1 MATHSSVLAWRI
13 PGTGEPGG
21 LPSLR
26 SHRVGHDWSD
36 LAAAAAGIKK
46 DAGLPKCVFSKRTY
60 GHSVVRTKHRVP
72 GCAFLS
78 GSTGRLP
85 VFPDRLTL
93 QDISRQQNNVSTC
106 WGFDGPNF
114 LIVIVLKLKFV
125 ARTWHRPLTQMLIDQ
140 DTEQARHQQY
150 HQGPLFISKPEMP
163 RFPFLFFFNFY

>member
-1 MATHSSVLAWRI
+1 MCKSFNWTTSAAS
-13 PGTGEPGG
+13 GTGHKV
-21 LPSLR
+21 LL
-26 SHRVGHDWSD
+26 DF
-36 LAAAAAGIKK
+36 LGIKK

-60 GHSVVRTKHRVP
+60 GHSVVRTKHRIP

-93 QDISRQQNNVSTC
+93 QDVSQQQNNVSTC

-114 LIVIVLKLKFV
+114 LIVIVLKLKFE

-163 RFPFLFFFNFY
+163 RFPFLFFF